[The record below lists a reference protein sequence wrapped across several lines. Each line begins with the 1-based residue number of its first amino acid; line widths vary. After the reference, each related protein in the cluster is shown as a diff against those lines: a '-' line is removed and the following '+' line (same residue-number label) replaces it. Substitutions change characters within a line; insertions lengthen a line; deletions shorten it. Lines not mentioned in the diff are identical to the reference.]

1 MLEKQQAEIKKLKKQ
16 LTLVKNQ
23 NSSLMAGKLPCTVK
37 KRVATEMLTA
47 TEKYSPA
54 TIDQMLKPK
63 KTEGV
68 GKGPYRGPR
77 CKNWGYEDFAS
88 GFQYRLAACNKA
100 FNMTR
105 NFLNFPMVSISAQD
119 KRFWWMHIDPPWIM
133 SVFEYLTRITPDME
147 EYEKFV
153 IICFDEIYVCIDCE
167 VDLILDMALNTE
179 CKKCVQ
185 IMTVKSITKGWF
197 FPFYVMGN
205 HAVTTWDIN
214 ESIGKFESAGLYPL
228 AIVCDQGAEN
238 RALAPKLGITNYSNK
253 SQIWVEEED
262 VEEAKTET
270 TKGKKKRKKKKKKV
284 FKKPNSKDFINY
296 FEHPYDPDKILFWIW
311 DIIHLMKSMRNSIL
325 ISKFTLPD
333 GSICSV
339 DDLWDLLEKTRNDVG
354 MEHTSCFHLTS
365 EHLLVEGSDL
375 QHVGSAWAILSER
388 TGNALIKYFPNDKA
402 KQSFGKFLNLV
413 AKAIKILTSRCK
425 KDKKDHL
432 KSAFRIYYKV
442 GTLSFIIKY

>member
-1 MLEKQQAEIKKLKKQ
+1 
-16 LTLVKNQ
+16 
-23 NSSLMAGKLPCTVK
+23 MAGKLPCTVK

-77 CKNWGYEDFAS
+77 CNNWGYEDFAA
-88 GFQYRLAACNKA
+88 GFKFRRAACNKA
-100 FNMTR
+100 FQMTR
-105 NFLNFPMVSISAQD
+105 KVLNFPLVSISTQD

-133 SVFEYLTRITPDME
+133 SVFEYLTRITPNME
-147 EYEKFV
+147 TYEKYV

-185 IMTVKSITKGWF
+185 IMTVRSICKGWY

-214 ESIGKFESAGLYPL
+214 ESIAKFESAGLYPL
-228 AIVCDQGAEN
+228 VIVCDQGAEN
-238 RALAPKLGITNYSNK
+238 RALAPKLGIPNYSNK
-253 SQIWVEEED
+253 SKIEKIEEEVED
-262 VEEAKTET
+262 VEETNKET
-270 TKGKKKRKKKKKKV
+270 SKGKKKKKKKKV
-284 FKKPNSKDFINY
+284 FKKPTYKDLINY
-296 FEHPYDPDKILFWIW
+296 FEHPFDPDKIMFWSW
-311 DIIHLMKSMRNSIL
+311 DIVHLMKSMRTSIL
-325 ISKFTLPD
+325 VSKFTLPD

-339 DDLWDLLEKTRNDVG
+339 DDLWDLLEKVRNDVG

-388 TGNALIKYFPNDKA
+388 TGNSLIKYFPNDKA

-413 AKAIKILTSRCK
+413 ANAIKILTSRCK
-425 KDKKDHL
+425 VDKKDRL
-432 KSAFRIYYKV
+432 KSAFGIYYKV
-442 GTLSFIIKY
+442 SAYLLSLTNEFLTTCFHEKK